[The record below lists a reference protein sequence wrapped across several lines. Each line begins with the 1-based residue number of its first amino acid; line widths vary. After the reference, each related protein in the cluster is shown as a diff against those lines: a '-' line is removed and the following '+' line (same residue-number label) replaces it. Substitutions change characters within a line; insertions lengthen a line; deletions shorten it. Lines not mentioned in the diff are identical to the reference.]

1 MLSVLDMRMGRVR
14 AARKVYEPPGRVLRI
29 KKFGPDSAC
38 QVIKID
44 LGHPE
49 NSVFLTEFLTAF

>member
-1 MLSVLDMRMGRVR
+1 MRMSQVR
-14 AARKVYEPPGRVLRI
+14 AARKIYEPLDQVLRI
-29 KKFGPDSAC
+29 KKFGPDPVC

-49 NSVFLTEFLTAF
+49 NFVFLAEFLTVF